1 MEEKKMIYAITHRTY
16 EFDDLGYPDLTPIR
30 FFSTKEKRDNA
41 FKELV
46 SEKLAWF
53 EKCKADS
60 LKYYDKERVE
70 EDYTIEVN
78 DGSTLEL
85 YMGNWCYEWGKAE
98 FELEE

>member
-1 MEEKKMIYAITHRTY
+1 MEKNKIYTIVYRGF
-16 EFDDLGYPDLTPIR
+16 EFDDIGYTSLYPIK
-30 FFSTKEKRDNA
+30 FYSTKEKRDKA
-41 FKELV
+41 FEEIVAKELQ
-46 SEKLAWF
+46 WF

>member
-1 MEEKKMIYAITHRTY
+1 MTINKVYAITHCGF
-16 EFDDLGYPDLTPIR
+16 EFDDIGYTDLAPIK
-30 FFSTKEKRDNA
+30 FFSTKEKRDKA
-41 FKELV
+41 FEELV
-46 SEKLAWF
+46 SDKIKWF

-85 YMGNWCYEWGKAE
+85 YMGKWCYEWGKIE

>member
-1 MEEKKMIYAITHRTY
+1 MEEKKMIYGITYRSY
-16 EFDDLGYPDLTPIR
+16 EFDDLGYPDLIPIK
-30 FFSTKEKRDNA
+30 FYSTKEKRDNA
-41 FKELV
+41 FEELVVKELQ
-46 SEKLAWF
+46 WF
-53 EKCKADS
+53 KKCKADS

-85 YMGNWCYEWGKAE
+85 YMGKCCYELGKTE